1 MIFDLI
7 SNSPHDLHSYTVN
20 LKENIVV
27 YQSLEPSFQAPRQL
41 QVTVILVIKLQSY
54 SIQHVIILKYSLQW
68 D

>member
-7 SNSPHDLHSYTVN
+7 SNFPHDLHSYTIN
-20 LKENIVV
+20 LKENLVV
-27 YQSLEPSFQAPRQL
+27 YQSPKPLFQAPRQL

-54 SIQHVIILKYSLQW
+54 SIKHVIILKYSLQW

>member
-20 LKENIVV
+20 LNENLVV
-27 YQSLEPSFQAPRQL
+27 YQSPKPLFQAPRQL
-41 QVTVILVIKLQSY
+41 QVTVILVINLQSY
-54 SIQHVIILKYSLQW
+54 SIKNVIILKYSLQW

>member
-20 LKENIVV
+20 LKENVEV
-27 YQSLEPSFQAPRQL
+27 YQSLEPLFQAPRQL

>member
-7 SNSPHDLHSYTVN
+7 SNSRHDLHSYTVN
-20 LKENIVV
+20 LRENIVV
-27 YQSLEPSFQAPRQL
+27 YQSPKPLFQASHQL

-54 SIQHVIILKYSLQW
+54 SIKHVIILKYSLQW

>member
-20 LKENIVV
+20 LKESIVV
-27 YQSLEPSFQAPRQL
+27 YQSPEPLFQVSHQL

-54 SIQHVIILKYSLQW
+54 SI
-68 D
+68 

>member
-7 SNSPHDLHSYTVN
+7 SNSPHDLNSYTLN
-20 LKENIVV
+20 LKENIIV
-27 YQSLEPSFQAPRQL
+27 YQSPKPLFQAPRQL

-54 SIQHVIILKYSLQW
+54 SIKNVIILKYSLQW